1 MQLNLGALAPH
12 VDAALADLEAREA
25 LDRLLNLDH
34 TLFQDDPEECAN
46 RMGWLHRVANT
57 EDLEAFAAD
66 AAANGFTHVVLMGM
80 GGSSLF
86 PELLAR
92 TFAVREG
99 MLTIHVIDT
108 THPAAIKRIA
118 DAVPLACTIF
128 VASSKSGGTVETASH
143 LAYFRSLV
151 HLSTQFVAVTDPESP
166 FAELATNAEF
176 RQVWLNDPDI
186 GGRYSA
192 LSYFGL
198 VPGSLMGVD
207 LTGLL
212 ASADDADLDEAVH
225 LGAVMGAAAL
235 NGRDKM
241 TFVIPPSIAAF
252 GDWVEQLIA
261 ESTGKHGKG
270 IVPVVSETLG
280 DVDSYGDDRLFVS
293 LGYCAEFR
301 ALAEAGHPCV
311 TFNLDDPDDIG
322 ALVMTF
328 EVATAMA
335 GAVMGIN
342 PFDQPNVA
350 EAKAATKEVLAGTSA
365 AVPASP
371 SIAELLATI
380 KPGDYV
386 ALQGFIDPGTEDA
399 CEFAGLRIAIRDRY
413 RVATTVGF
421 GPRFLHSTGQ
431 LHKGG
436 APSGVFI
443 QLVDDTCTD
452 PAIDLAI
459 PNQPFTFGTLINAQA
474 DGDLITLA
482 HHGLRFARTTLDE
495 LKAALA

>member
-12 VDAALADLEAREA
+12 VEAALTDLEARNA
-25 LDRLLNLDH
+25 LDRLLNLDY

-46 RMGWLHRVANT
+46 RMGWLHRIASVD
-57 EDLEAFAAD
+57 DLNAFAAD
-66 AAANGFTHVVLMGM
+66 AAATGHTHVVLMGM

-86 PELLAR
+86 PDLLAQ
-92 TFAVREG
+92 TFAVRDG

-108 THPAAIKRIA
+108 THPTAIKRVA
-118 DAVPLACTIF
+118 DAVPLARTIF

-166 FAELATNAEF
+166 FAELATDAEF
-176 RQVWLNDPDI
+176 RHVWLNDPDI

-207 LTGLL
+207 LVGLL
-212 ASADDADLDEAVH
+212 ASADDADLDEALH

-241 TFVIPPSIAAF
+241 TFVIPPAITSF

-270 IVPVVSETLG
+270 IVPVVSEALG
-280 DVDSYGDDRLFVS
+280 AVDAYGNDRLFVG
-293 LGYCAEFR
+293 LGYCEEFR

-311 TFNLDDPDDIG
+311 TLNLDGPDDIG

-328 EVATAMA
+328 EVATAIA

-365 AVPASP
+365 AVPKSP
-371 SIAELLATI
+371 LIEDLLASI
-380 KPGDYV
+380 QPGDYV
-386 ALQGFIDPGTEDA
+386 ALQGFIDPGTDAA
-399 CEFAGLRIAIRDRY
+399 CEFASLRTVIRDRY
-413 RVATTVGF
+413 HVATTVGF

-436 APSGVFI
+436 AATGVFI
-443 QLVDDTCTD
+443 QLVDDDCTD
-452 PAIDLAI
+452 PAIDLTI
-459 PNQPFTFGTLINAQA
+459 PGQPFTFGTLINAQA

-482 HHGLRFARTTLDE
+482 HHGLRFARTTLPE

>member
-12 VDAALADLEAREA
+12 VDAALADLEARNA

-46 RMGWLHRVANT
+46 RMGWLQRVAT
-57 EDLEAFAAD
+57 TDDLESFATE
-66 AAANGFTHVVLMGM
+66 AAGEGFTHVVLMGM

-99 MLTIHVIDT
+99 MLSIHVIDT
-108 THPAAIKRIA
+108 THPTAVKRVT
-118 DAVPLACTIF
+118 DAVPLACTLF

-143 LAYFRSLV
+143 LAYFRSL
-151 HLSTQFVAVTDPESP
+151 TPDPKQFVAVTDPGSP
-166 FAELATNAEF
+166 FAELATEADF
-176 RQVWLNDPDI
+176 RYVWLNDPDI

-198 VPGSLMGVD
+198 VPGVLMGIDVR
-207 LTGLL
+207 GLL
-212 ASADDADLDEAVH
+212 ASADAADFDDALS

-241 TFVIPPSIAAF
+241 TFVIPPPIAAF

-270 IVPVVSETLG
+270 VVPIVNEALG
-280 DVDSYGDDRLFVS
+280 EPDAYGNDRLFVS
-293 LGYCAEFR
+293 LGACSEFA
-301 ALAEAGHPCV
+301 ALAAAGHPCV
-311 TFNLDDPDDIG
+311 TLHLDSPEDIG
-322 ALVMTF
+322 NLVMTF
-328 EVATAMA
+328 EAATALC

-350 EAKAATKEVLAGTSA
+350 EAKAATKAVLAGTSPTLPVSPTA
-365 AVPASP
+365 AEV
-371 SIAELLATI
+371 LAAI

-386 ALQGFIDPGTEDA
+386 ALQGFIDPGTEA
-399 CEFAGLRIAIRDRY
+399 GCEFAGLRTVIRDRY
-413 RVATTVGF
+413 HVATTVGF

-436 APSGVFI
+436 APCGVFI
-443 QLVDDTCTD
+443 QVVDTDCTA
-452 PAIDLAI
+452 PEIDLAI
-459 PNQPFTFGTLINAQA
+459 ADELFTFGTLLNAQA

-482 HHGLRFARTTLDE
+482 HHGLRFARVTLDE
-495 LKAALA
+495 LKAALQ